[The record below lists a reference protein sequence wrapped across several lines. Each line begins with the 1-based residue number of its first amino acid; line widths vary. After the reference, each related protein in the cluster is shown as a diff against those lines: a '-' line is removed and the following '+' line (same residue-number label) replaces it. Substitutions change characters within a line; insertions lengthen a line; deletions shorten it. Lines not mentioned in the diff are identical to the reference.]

1 MLELMKTYR
10 KEEKQL
16 GLILKC
22 VWEKWRFNEMAINAV
37 RRFFRTKC
45 HIY

>member
-1 MLELMKTYR
+1 MPELMKTYR
-10 KEEKQL
+10 KEV